1 MEKIAIISDIH
12 GCTITLNKVLKD
24 IKERGINRI
33 FCLGD
38 LVAKGTEPK
47 EAIDLVRRNCEVVIK
62 GNCDD
67 VISNYPETEEHL
79 WNKEKIGEENVE
91 YLNSLPLSY
100 DFYMSGLKIRLIH
113 ATSDSLYNSINY
125 YDINESI
132 LNKIEKLFENSKEF
146 ENEGEKNPDI
156 VIFGHIHS
164 PFVYRLKDKTAIN
177 SSSVSN
183 ACDIIEKNGKK
194 YMYTSYLI
202 VEGEYE
208 KKEQSTISF
217 KYVKLPYDYKKEI
230 EELEKSDM
238 PNKEM
243 AIEEIKTGIYV
254 KR

>member
-12 GCTITLNKVLKD
+12 GCTITLNKVLED
-24 IKERGINRI
+24 IKSRGISRI

-47 EAIDLVRRNCEVVIK
+47 EAIELVRKNCEVVIK

-79 WNKEKIGEENVE
+79 WNKEKIGKENVE
-91 YLNSLPLSY
+91 YLRNLPLSY
-100 DFYMSGLKIRLIH
+100 DFYMSGLKLRLIH
-113 ATSDSLYNSINY
+113 ATSNSLYSSINY
-125 YDINESI
+125 YDIDEEI
-132 LNKIEKLFENSKEF
+132 LDKIKDLFKNSKEF
-146 ENEGEKNPDI
+146 NNEGEKEPDM

-164 PFVYRLKDKTAIN
+164 PFVYRLNNKTAIN

-202 VEGEYE
+202 IEGEYGS
-208 KKEQSTISF
+208 KEQSTLSF
-217 KYVKLPYDYKKEI
+217 KYVKIPYDYKKEI
-230 EELEKSDM
+230 EELQKSDM
-238 PNKEM
+238 PNKDM
-243 AIEEIKTGIYV
+243 AIEEIKTGVYV

>member
-12 GCTITLNKVLKD
+12 GCTITLNKVLED
-24 IKERGINRI
+24 IKSRGINRI

-47 EAIDLVRRNCEVVIK
+47 EAIELVRKNCEVVIK

-67 VISNYPETEEHL
+67 VISNYPETYEHL

-91 YLNSLPLSY
+91 YLKTLPLSY
-100 DFYMSGLKIRLIH
+100 DFYMSGLKLRLIH
-113 ATSDSLYNSINY
+113 ATSNSLYSSINY
-125 YDINESI
+125 YDIDEGI
-132 LNKIEKLFENSKEF
+132 LDKIKDLFKNSKEF
-146 ENEGEKNPDI
+146 NNEGEKEPDM

-164 PFVYRLKDKTAIN
+164 PFVYRLNNKTAIN

-202 VEGEYE
+202 IEGEYGS
-208 KKEQSTISF
+208 KEQSTISF
-217 KYVKLPYDYKKEI
+217 KYLKIPYDYKKEI
-230 EELEKSDM
+230 EELQKSDM
-238 PNKEM
+238 PNKDM
-243 AIEEIKTGIYV
+243 AIEEIKTGVYV

>member
-12 GCTITLNKVLKD
+12 GCTITLNKVLED
-24 IKERGINRI
+24 IKSRGIKRI

-47 EAIDLVRRNCEVVIK
+47 KAIELIRENCEIVIK

-79 WNKEKIGEENVE
+79 WNKEKIGKENLD

-113 ATSDSLYNSINY
+113 ATSNSLYSSINY
-125 YDINESI
+125 YDIDESM
-132 LNKIEKLFENSKEF
+132 LNKIEDLFKNSEEFKNQEEKE
-146 ENEGEKNPDI
+146 PDI

-164 PFVYRLKDKTAIN
+164 PFVYRLNNKTAIN

-183 ACDIIEKNGKK
+183 ACDIIEKDGKK

-202 VEGEYE
+202 IDGDYD

-217 KYVKLPYDYKKEI
+217 KYVKIPYDYEKEI
-230 EELEKSDM
+230 EALQKSDM

>member
-12 GCTITLNKVLKD
+12 GCTITLNKVLED
-24 IKERGINRI
+24 IKCKGIKRI

-47 EAIDLVRRNCEVVIK
+47 RSIELIRENCEIVIK

-79 WNKEKIGEENVE
+79 WNKEKIGKENVD

-113 ATSDSLYNSINY
+113 ATSNSLYSSINY
-125 YDINESI
+125 YDIDESM
-132 LNKIEKLFENSKEF
+132 LNKIEDLFKNSEEF
-146 ENEGEKNPDI
+146 KNQGEKEPDI

-164 PFVYRLKDKTAIN
+164 PFVYRLNNKIAIN

-183 ACDIIEKNGKK
+183 ACDIIEKDGKK

-202 VEGEYE
+202 IGGDYD

-217 KYVKLPYDYKKEI
+217 KYVKIPYDYKKEI
-230 EELEKSDM
+230 EALQKSDM

-243 AIEEIKTGIYV
+243 AIEEIKTGVYV